1 MFQEYTHNAN
11 FLDMI
16 NQKIQDANVSLTPI
30 RTVSRSNE
38 SGFIFRLKTRL
49 LISIFQFKM
58 IALKSL
64 SFLKNWH

>member
-11 FLDMI
+11 FLDII

-38 SGFIFRLKTRL
+38 SGFIFRL
-49 LISIFQFKM
+49 
-58 IALKSL
+58 
-64 SFLKNWH
+64 